1 MSSSLFRNGS
11 SQQRPQIRGNSRLG
25 NVGQIADIVRT
36 LKNGNPQEIVSNLA
50 KTNPQFARFYEANK
64 DKSVEQVL
72 RDNGVDLGTIMSIL
86 K

>member
-11 SQQRPQIRGNSRLG
+11 SQQRPQTRGNSRLG

-50 KTNPQFARFYEANK
+50 KSNPQFAQFYAANK
-64 DKSVEQVL
+64 DKSVEQIL
-72 RDNGVDLGTIMSIL
+72 RDNGVDFSTIMNLL